1 MEQNIYVAVDL
12 GANKIRMMAATRNNE
27 DKLHIISFEQDQPQS
42 NSIKNGAIH
51 NVENVAWHINDLAKK
66 TTNRMD
72 GLKEEVDSVYL
83 PINGRTLRT
92 QHYRADRRFSAAT
105 KITRNDLNS
114 LRQEALNQQQE
125 GKTIISV
132 SCEECLVDGEITH
145 NPEGAVCQHIEMN
158 YLIAYAAESIQQ
170 NIADCMQSITI
181 NGKGNI
187 PAPAAI
193 AMAVTSDEERKEGC
207 AVINFGSETTTLA
220 VFESGYLRH
229 MAVIPFGGKHITSD
243 LMHLNLTQ
251 EEADTL
257 KRKFGS
263 PIIRDTEEKLNIKGR
278 AGSNDKHVQLKQVY
292 SIIEARMSEIV
303 TLCMGEIEVSGY
315 LDKLPRGIIATGGG
329 TMIKDFFGFMKQ
341 KTGMDVRPG
350 SHTANLDEE
359 SAMRY
364 SNTEYALL
372 IGTLMQATEP
382 CTHNTSERPA
392 TGNEKKKGGFFTKKM
407 EKVLVL
413 FGGNENAIED
423 EEAENT
429 SK

>member
-1 MEQNIYVAVDL
+1 M
-12 GANKIRMMAATRNNE
+12 
-27 DKLHIISFEQDQPQS
+27 
-42 NSIKNGAIH
+42 
-51 NVENVAWHINDLAKK
+51 
-66 TTNRMD
+66 
-72 GLKEEVDSVYL
+72 
-83 PINGRTLRT
+83 
-92 QHYRADRRFSAAT
+92 
-105 KITRNDLNS
+105 
-114 LRQEALNQQQE
+114 
-125 GKTIISV
+125 
-132 SCEECLVDGEITH
+132 
-145 NPEGAVCQHIEMN
+145 CQHIEMN

-315 LDKLPRGIIATGGG
+315 LDKLPRWHNSHRGRHYDKGLLRLYETENGYGCPPRLAYR
-329 TMIKDFFGFMKQ
+329 K
-341 KTGMDVRPG
+341 PG
-350 SHTANLDEE
+350 RRVGN
-359 SAMRY
+359 
-364 SNTEYALL
+364 ALL
-372 IGTLMQATEP
+372 EHGVCSAHRHSDASHRALYAQHIGKTCNRQ
-382 CTHNTSERPA
+382 
-392 TGNEKKKGGFFTKKM
+392 
-407 EKVLVL
+407 
-413 FGGNENAIED
+413 
-423 EEAENT
+423 
-429 SK
+429 